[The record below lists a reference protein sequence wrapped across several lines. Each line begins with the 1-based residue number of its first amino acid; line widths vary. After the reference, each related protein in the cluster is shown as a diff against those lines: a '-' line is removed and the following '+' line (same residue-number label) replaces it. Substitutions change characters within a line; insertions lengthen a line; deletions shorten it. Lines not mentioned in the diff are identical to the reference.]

1 MDCDLLFKALADPTR
16 RAIFERL
23 AQATF
28 NSSELRE
35 GLDISQPA
43 VSQHLGV
50 LLDAGLV
57 RRNRQGRFVRY
68 EVDPAGIAS
77 IGAWLNC
84 YRAYWAQS
92 ARSCDFGQV
101 EERTLNA

>member
-84 YRAYWAQS
+84 YRAYWPDRVNDLRAFLKEMDQ
-92 ARSCDFGQV
+92 
-101 EERTLNA
+101 